1 MRRTLVLV
9 ALVAVGTAL
18 VLAVGV
24 PRRAPEPGA
33 RGHRV
38 FRLSSAALESLE
50 LRMAERML
58 TARPTANGWDV
69 DGEPAPRTVAA
80 ALDDLRAALVH
91 LRAVDVF
98 RPRDVA
104 SYGLDRPRMTLVVR
118 TPRAVRRVTLGA
130 ANAAGSAFYA
140 RRDDDP
146 RVMQVGSLL
155 VGGVERVFFE
165 RARAAQRP
173 EMG

>member
-1 MRRTLVLV
+1 VRRTLILV
-9 ALVAVGTAL
+9 GLVAVGAAL
-18 VLAVGV
+18 VLAVG
-24 PRRAPEPGA
+24 APPPAPAPGA

-38 FRLSSAALESLE
+38 FRLSDDAIQALE
-50 LRMAERML
+50 LRTPDATL
-58 TARPTANGWDV
+58 VARPTAGGWDV
-69 DGEPAPRTVAA
+69 DGAPAPRALAA

-98 RPRDVA
+98 RPHDGA
-104 SYGLDRPRMTLVVR
+104 SYGLDRPRVTVVVR
-118 TPRAVRRVTLGA
+118 TPRTVRRVALGA

-155 VGGVERVFFE
+155 VSGIERVLHE
-165 RARAAQRP
+165 RARSAQRP